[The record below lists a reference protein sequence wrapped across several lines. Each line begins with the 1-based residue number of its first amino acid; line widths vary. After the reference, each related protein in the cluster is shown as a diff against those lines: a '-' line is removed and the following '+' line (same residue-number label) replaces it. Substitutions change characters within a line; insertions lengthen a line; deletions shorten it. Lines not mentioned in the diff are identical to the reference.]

1 MSKLRTEVVF
11 VERNG
16 RTLSK
21 RTSYYENGQIAQIGL
36 YGNGQGEWS
45 WKVPVGVEKSYFENG
60 QLESEISYNE
70 AGSKDGESY
79 YYNKNGKLIRK
90 CIHSKDVLVQEEVF
104 ELPVIEKVKLT

>member
-36 YGNGQGEWS
+36 YGNGQGQWS

-60 QLESEISYNE
+60 QLESEVSYNE